1 MSNYYEE
8 TMPLFTDKDEY
19 LKYYFE
25 ESLPIFDKLN
35 IIIKKGQ
42 PFQRQALIKNLIVY
56 EKEPLFKSLINFII
70 DDIPTWDAE
79 TVLLLPKTLYLLII
93 NTDYVLEN
101 DLFNLIF
108 KHMIV
113 SVSSGA
119 EKNKNEYT
127 FYFNKI
133 IEFYSIIDIN
143 NNNKIK
149 KNFFPYTISD
159 EIIELIVSFGK
170 FGQTSVNRKLCL
182 YLSSSLCRIMVKLD
196 G

>member
-1 MSNYYEE
+1 MSNYYDEI
-8 TMPLFTDKDEY
+8 MPLFTNKDEY

-35 IIIKKGQ
+35 TIIKKGQ

-108 KHMIV
+108 KHMIL
-113 SVSSGA
+113 SVSSWA
-119 EKNKNEYT
+119 
-127 FYFNKI
+127 
-133 IEFYSIIDIN
+133 
-143 NNNKIK
+143 
-149 KNFFPYTISD
+149 
-159 EIIELIVSFGK
+159 
-170 FGQTSVNRKLCL
+170 
-182 YLSSSLCRIMVKLD
+182 
-196 G
+196 

>member
-8 TMPLFTDKDEY
+8 IMPLFTNKDEY

-35 IIIKKGQ
+35 TIIKKGQ

-93 NTDYVLEN
+93 NTDYILEN

-108 KHMIV
+108 KHMIL

-143 NNNKIK
+143 DNNKIK
-149 KNFFPYTISD
+149 KIFSHI
-159 EIIELIVSFGK
+159 
-170 FGQTSVNRKLCL
+170 Q
-182 YLSSSLCRIMVKLD
+182 
-196 G
+196 